1 MGSSPI
7 SGIWFAALFL
17 RFLLFLSAASCSLFS
32 SFSSARGVSLPA
44 APFTSSVS
52 HCPFLTYISSCDT
65 SCTPDMGL
73 PIFFVRPPEFC
84 LSPDREH
91 RLRQAAQRFSPC
103 SIPSPRSFCSL
114 SSSLL
119 SRALLLSSRLLSLI
133 ICLLLSLPLLISRS
147 FQPPSS
153 SPPLRPLLHRAST
166 SASASHAGPPNS
178 LSHTFERVAA
188 RTDEKHRMEHPNPRR
203 KLSKPPPG
211 KTGSIVIP
219 GPNATPNHPVWSQ
232 PLPGQP
238 QLRGHAQRPHQ
249 FTPRPRPSARTCPR
263 REARAGTRQ
272 RAAAASRA
280 AHAARRAPTRRSRW
294 PPRARCQIGRAT

>member
-7 SGIWFAALFL
+7 SGTGLLL

-133 ICLLLSLPLLISRS
+133 LCLLLSSSPYLLLFS
-147 FQPPSS
+147 PSS
-153 SPPLRPLLHRAST
+153 SPPLLLCST
-166 SASASHAGPPNS
+166 GRLPVP
-178 LSHTFERVAA
+178 
-188 RTDEKHRMEHPNPRR
+188 RTPVP
-203 KLSKPPPG
+203 KL
-211 KTGSIVIP
+211 
-219 GPNATPNHPVWSQ
+219 AF
-232 PLPGQP
+232 
-238 QLRGHAQRPHQ
+238 PHV
-249 FTPRPRPSARTCPR
+249 
-263 REARAGTRQ
+263 
-272 RAAAASRA
+272 
-280 AHAARRAPTRRSRW
+280 
-294 PPRARCQIGRAT
+294 